1 MHWSPSGCINKRKV
15 SPTRLDPNS
24 KKIYAVTAEGSADYA
39 KKITTTVSPWYANT
53 FFPNTFKVLIYSR

>member
-1 MHWSPSGCINKRKV
+1 M
-15 SPTRLDPNS
+15 DPKT

-53 FFPNTFKVLIYSR
+53 FFPNTFKVLTYSR